1 MRGRAVSGITCIN
14 NMATLV
20 TSTRSGSLLS
30 TVPLNARKWR
40 VRSFLV
46 RRRDDSKVSAYRSIV
61 YTPYEES
68 ADLGVGLSP
77 DEVARRVPPGF
88 WDSVGVSGE
97 VKAEEIADLWE
108 NLGITVRGGGTE
120 SVALV
125 RATRMASSP
134 RMRGM
139 LGAVR
144 WRLNQGRDLHTA
156 LGEFPEVFSRAHRAL
171 AEAATELPPDERAA
185 IYLSLA
191 STLREQ
197 ASRSRKF
204 VSTMLDQII
213 TAAMLV
219 VLVVVTLVY
228 FVPNFAS
235 MFKGLD
241 LDLPWPY
248 RMATEAGEWIS
259 KNGYIAFPLA
269 ALAVFILWKG
279 LSRALKVKGVQIL
292 LVSVPAI
299 GPLVRN
305 LALSR
310 SLPLFAVLHKSGVHP
325 ETNFRLAGE
334 ASGNAVVENFFLAA
348 YQRCASGMDM
358 EKAFL
363 AERMRLGLEEGRRLA
378 GKVEAGGEVG
388 DLEGVLRGLAEE
400 FSERANHRIE
410 ALPKVIKPLNL
421 AAMGLVIAMM
431 AALVGLPSMLVLEK
445 TFQQQNNQSR
455 RQYEHKAQDTQATPL
470 DR

>member
-1 MRGRAVSGITCIN
+1 MPGKAKSGTTCID
-14 NMATLV
+14 NMATST
-20 TSTRSGSLLS
+20 TSLRS
-30 TVPLNARKWR
+30 VPLSSFVPLGERKWR

-61 YTPYEES
+61 FTPYDES

-77 DEVARRVPPGF
+77 DEVARRVPPSF
-88 WDSVGVSGE
+88 WDGVGVSGN
-97 VKAEEIADLWE
+97 VKPEEIADLWE
-108 NLGITVRGGGTE
+108 NLGVTVRGGGTE
-120 SVALV
+120 SIALV
-125 RATRMASSP
+125 RATRMAGSP
-134 RMRGM
+134 RMRGV

-144 WRLNQGRDLHTA
+144 WRLNQGRDLHSA

-204 VSTMLDQII
+204 VSAMLDQII
-213 TAAMLV
+213 TAAMLI
-219 VLVVVTLVY
+219 VLVIVTLVY

-248 RMATEAGEWIS
+248 RVATEVGQWIS
-259 KNGYIAFPLA
+259 KNGYIAFPLIT
-269 ALAVFILWKG
+269 LGVFIAWKG
-279 LSRALKVKGVQIL
+279 LSRALKAKRVQIL
-292 LVSVPAI
+292 LVSIPAI

-310 SLPLFAVLHKSGVHP
+310 SLPLFAVLHKAGVHP

-334 ASGNAVVENFFLAA
+334 ASGNAVVENFFIAA

-388 DLEGVLRGLAEE
+388 DLEGVLRGLADE

-410 ALPKVIKPLNL
+410 ALPKVIKPINL
-421 AAMGLVIAMM
+421 AIMGLVIAMM
-431 AALVGLPSMLVLEK
+431 AALVGLPSLLVLEK
-445 TFQQQNNQSR
+445 TFQQQNDQARSR
-455 RQYEHKAQDTQATPL
+455 YEQRAEDKQAAPL
-470 DR
+470 DK

>member
-1 MRGRAVSGITCIN
+1 
-14 NMATLV
+14 MATLV
-20 TSTRSGSLLS
+20 PSTRPVILP
-30 TVPLNARKWR
+30 TVFKAHQRTWR
-40 VRSFLV
+40 VRSFLIL
-46 RRRDDSKVSAYRSIV
+46 RRDDPTVGSYRSV
-61 YTPYEES
+61 VFTPYDES

-88 WDSVGVSGE
+88 WDGVGASA
-97 VKAEEIADLWE
+97 KARPEEIADLWE
-108 NLGITVRGGGTE
+108 NLGVTVRGGGTE
-120 SVALV
+120 SIALV

-134 RMRGM
+134 RMRGI

-144 WRLNQGRDLHTA
+144 WRLNQGKDLHTA
-156 LGEFPEVFSRAHRAL
+156 LAEFPQVFSRAHCAL
-171 AEAATELPPDERAA
+171 AEAATELPPEERAA

-197 ASRSRKF
+197 ASRSGKF
-204 VSTMLDQII
+204 LAAMLDQII

-219 VLVVVTLVY
+219 VLVIVTLVY

-248 RMATEAGEWIS
+248 RVATEAGKWIS
-259 KNGYIAFPLA
+259 ENGYIAFPLI
-269 ALAVFILWKG
+269 ALFSFASWKTVN
-279 LSRALKVKGVQIL
+279 RALKSRRIQIL
-292 LVSVPAI
+292 LVKLPAI

-310 SLPLFAVLHKSGVHP
+310 SLPLFAVLHKAGVHP

-348 YQRCASGMDM
+348 YQRCAAGMDM

-363 AERMRLGLEEGRRLA
+363 AERMRLGLDEGRRLA
-378 GKVEAGGEVG
+378 GKVEAGGEIG

-400 FSERANHRIE
+400 FSERANLRIE
-410 ALPKVIKPLNL
+410 ALPKVIKPINL
-421 AAMGLVIAMM
+421 AVMGLVIAMM

-445 TFQQQNNQSR
+445 TFKQQNEQAR
-455 RQYEHKAQDTQATPL
+455 RHYEQKAKDSESAVSGK
-470 DR
+470 

>member
-1 MRGRAVSGITCIN
+1 MAASPRSAFLPSAV
-14 NMATLV
+14 
-20 TSTRSGSLLS
+20 RSIGQ
-30 TVPLNARKWR
+30 TWR
-40 VRSFLV
+40 VRSFLIL
-46 RRRDDSKVSAYRSIV
+46 RRDDRSIHPYRNV
-61 YTPYEES
+61 VFTPYEES

-88 WDSVGVSGE
+88 WDGVGASRKA
-97 VKAEEIADLWE
+97 KAEEIADLWE
-108 NLGITVRGGGTE
+108 NLGVTVRGGGTE
-120 SVALV
+120 SIALV

-134 RMRGM
+134 RMRGI

-144 WRLNQGRDLHTA
+144 WRLNQGRNLHAA
-156 LGEFPEVFSRAHRAL
+156 LAEFPEVFSRAHCAL
-171 AEAATELPPDERAA
+171 AEAATELPPEERAA

-204 VSTMLDQII
+204 VSAMLDQII

-219 VLVVVTLVY
+219 VLVIVTLVY

-235 MFKGLD
+235 MFRGLD

-248 RMATEAGEWIS
+248 RVATEAGKWIS
-259 KNGYIAFPLA
+259 ENGYIAFPLM
-269 ALAVFILWKG
+269 ALAAFVLWKG
-279 LSRALKVKGVQIL
+279 ITRVLKARRIQIL
-292 LVSVPAI
+292 VVKIPAI

-310 SLPLFAVLHKSGVHP
+310 SLPLFAVLHKAGVHP

-348 YQRCASGMDM
+348 YQRCAAGMDM

-363 AERMRLGLEEGRRLA
+363 AERMRLGLDEGRRLA

-400 FSERANHRIE
+400 FSERANLRIE
-410 ALPKVIKPLNL
+410 ALPKVIKPINL
-421 AAMGLVIAMM
+421 AVMGLVIAMM

-445 TFQQQNNQSR
+445 TFKQQNEQSR
-455 RQYEHKAQDTQATPL
+455 RHYEQKAKDSEATSL
-470 DR
+470 EK

>member
-1 MRGRAVSGITCIN
+1 MRGKAKSGTICIEVMGTLTFPIRPKNAV
-14 NMATLV
+14 
-20 TSTRSGSLLS
+20 TRSSRQ
-30 TVPLNARKWR
+30 TPQNWQ

-46 RRRDDSKVSAYRSIV
+46 LRRDDASVRPYRTVV
-61 YTPYEES
+61 YTPFEES

-77 DEVARRVPPGF
+77 DEVARRVSSSF
-88 WDSVGVSGE
+88 WDGVGVSGRVKPEE
-97 VKAEEIADLWE
+97 VADLWE
-108 NLGITVRGGGTE
+108 NLGVTVRGGGTE
-120 SVALV
+120 SVALI
-125 RATRMASSP
+125 RATRMASTA
-134 RMRGM
+134 RMRGI

-144 WRLNQGRDLHTA
+144 WRLNQGRALHTA
-156 LGEFPEVFSRAHRAL
+156 LAEFPAVFGRAHCAL
-171 AEAATELPPDERAA
+171 AEAATELPPEERAA
-185 IYLSLA
+185 IYSSLA
-191 STLREQ
+191 KTLREQ

-204 VSTMLDQII
+204 LSAMLDQII
-213 TAAMLV
+213 TAVMLV
-219 VLVVVTLVY
+219 VLVIVTLVY

-248 RMATEAGEWIS
+248 RVATTVGKWIS
-259 KNGYIAFPLA
+259 DNGLVAFPALALIVFTLWRLGAA
-269 ALAVFILWKG
+269 ALKTGRVQTMVVNL
-279 LSRALKVKGVQIL
+279 RGV
-292 LVSVPAI
+292 

-310 SLPLFAVLHKSGVHP
+310 SLPLFAVLHKAGVHP

-334 ASGNAVVENFFLAA
+334 ASGNVVVERFFLAA

-378 GKVEAGGEVG
+378 GKVEAGGEIG

-400 FSERANHRIE
+400 FSERANTRIE
-410 ALPKVIKPLNL
+410 ALPKIIKPLNL
-421 AAMGLVIAMM
+421 AAMGLVVAMM

-445 TFQQQNNQSR
+445 TFKQQNEHAR
-455 RQYEHKAQDTQATPL
+455 KQYEPRAKPVMEL
-470 DR
+470 VK

>member
-1 MRGRAVSGITCIN
+1 
-14 NMATLV
+14 MATLAP
-20 TSTRSGSLLS
+20 SAR
-30 TVPLNARKWR
+30 TVPLPSVDTLSRRPWR

-46 RRRDDSKVSAYRSIV
+46 LRRDDPTVPSYRSV
-61 YTPYEES
+61 VFTPYEES

-77 DEVARRVPPGF
+77 DEVARRIPAGF
-88 WDSVGVSGE
+88 WDGVGVSA
-97 VKAEEIADLWE
+97 KAKPEEIADLWE
-108 NLGITVRGGGTE
+108 NLGVTVRGGGTE
-120 SVALV
+120 SIALV

-134 RMRGM
+134 RMRGI
-139 LGAVR
+139 LGVVR
-144 WRLNQGRDLHTA
+144 WRMNQGRNLHAA
-156 LGEFPEVFSRAHRAL
+156 LAEFPDVFSRAHCAL
-171 AEAATELPPDERAA
+171 AEAATELPPEERAA

-204 VSTMLDQII
+204 VSAMLDQII

-219 VLVVVTLVY
+219 VLVIVTLVY

-248 RMATEAGEWIS
+248 RVATDLGQWIS
-259 KNGYIAFPLA
+259 QNGYIAFPAMALA
-269 ALAVFILWKG
+269 AYLAWKTAVRILKTR
-279 LSRALKVKGVQIL
+279 RAQL
-292 LVSVPAI
+292 LVVKLPAI

-310 SLPLFAVLHKSGVHP
+310 SLPLFAVLHKAGVHP

-348 YQRCASGMDM
+348 YQRCAAGADM

-363 AERMRLGLEEGRRLA
+363 AERMRLGLDEGRRLA

-400 FSERANHRIE
+400 FSERANLRIE
-410 ALPKVIKPLNL
+410 ALPKVVKPINL
-421 AAMGLVIAMM
+421 AVMGLVIAMM

-445 TFQQQNNQSR
+445 TFKQQNEQAR
-455 RQYEHKAQDTQATPL
+455 RHYEQKAKDAEATSS